1 MSPSKQVRPFLL
13 ALCAALLVLV
23 LSVLRLVLKLEGM
36 PVTFAI
42 GFGVAGLVALWFV
55 AAVKRAPTQ
64 QERTRFLCWY
74 GALLVT
80 PTLLLVVTSEKLRS
94 NGAGLFILGGDGR
107 AILVNTTAREMVGP
121 AVIGVR
127 RRPRAVGDG
136 IAERRDRT
144 RTRGRSDFHS
154 RQQKPRSRDR
164 CSLERVFADVI
175 ACS

>member
-1 MSPSKQVRPFLL
+1 
-13 ALCAALLVLV
+13 
-23 LSVLRLVLKLEGM
+23 M

-94 NGAGLFILGGDGR
+94 NGAGLFIL
-107 AILVNTTAREMVGP
+107 ALHLLVYLA
-121 AVIGVR
+121 A
-127 RRPRAVGDG
+127 AQFFL
-136 IAERRDRT
+136 AEKRMNAFLAKRT
-144 RTRGRSDFHS
+144 
-154 RQQKPRSRDR
+154 
-164 CSLERVFADVI
+164 
-175 ACS
+175 